1 MPEVFG
7 LSARLYQSRMEWNV
21 AFAMLGR
28 KRRNKVSAWAF
39 AHADTLFRQ
48 QTLKDTVSKAVS
60 LSVVAL
66 GWAKEGEDGMC

>member
-1 MPEVFG
+1 M
-7 LSARLYQSRMEWNV
+7 